1 MGNKPRAQ
9 SDWSK
14 CLPLANDVVPE
25 DKWDE
30 IFTCLREKT
39 VEVSSSGNKHKIYL
53 HPDNAK
59 VKHPNIRGWLVEFI
73 INGAHEPVLADNDE
87 WGRFLYDC
95 YVHKGEEFVAAW
107 RNILLSE
114 NTTFIRRLEQR
125 WRSGGFVNW
134 NGDSGETLAILL
146 YELEIILRVGGP
158 ELAMVIILNGGNSQF
173 SDAAKA
179 WLREDGLIV
188 A

>member
-59 VKHPNIRGWLVEFI
+59 VKPPNIRGWLVEFI
-73 INGAHEPVLADNDE
+73 INGAHEPVSADNAAYE

-95 YVHKGEEFVAAW
+95 YVHKGEEFVSAW
-107 RNILLSE
+107 RNVLLSE
-114 NTTFIRRLEQR
+114 NNTFISRIEQR
-125 WRSGGFVNW
+125 WPSGGFVKR
-134 NGDSGETLAILL
+134 NGDRGETLAILL

-158 ELAMVIILNGGNSQF
+158 ELAMVMILNGNKSQLLE
-173 SDAAKA
+173 AAKA
-179 WLREDGLIV
+179 WLRAQDV
-188 A
+188 

>member
-9 SDWSK
+9 SDWSN
-14 CLPLANDVVPE
+14 CLPLANDAIPE
-25 DKWDE
+25 DRWDE
-30 IFTCLREKT
+30 MFRCLREKT
-39 VEVSSSGNKHKIYL
+39 VEVSSNGNKHNIYL

-59 VKHPNIRGWLVEFI
+59 VKPPKIRGWLVEFI
-73 INGAHEPVLADNDE
+73 INGVHEPVSADNAAYE

-114 NTTFIRRLEQR
+114 NTTFIRKLEQR
-125 WRSGGFVNW
+125 WMYGGFSHRG
-134 NGDSGETLAILL
+134 GDSRSVQPILL

-158 ELAMVIILNGGNSQF
+158 ELAMIIILNGGNSQF

-179 WLREDGLIV
+179 CGFGRMG
-188 A
+188 